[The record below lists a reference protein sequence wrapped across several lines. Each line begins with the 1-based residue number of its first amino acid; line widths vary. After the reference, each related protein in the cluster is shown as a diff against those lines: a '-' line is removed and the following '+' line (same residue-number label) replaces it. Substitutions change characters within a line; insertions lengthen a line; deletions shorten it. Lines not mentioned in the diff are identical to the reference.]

1 MLSSGQPRLA
11 RVGTRRPR
19 PLAWQGKPMSQGH
32 EHADLVIAGG
42 GVPGLALACALAD
55 ALGSGVKIAVA
66 DPQPFRGVPSSA
78 DIRASALSAGSKRML
93 DVLQVWAAIAAH
105 AQPVTRVD
113 ITDSRLDDVIRP
125 VLVSYDNTVD
135 GGEPATWIVENHR
148 LAEALRAGAAARPAI
163 TLLGETSVRAF
174 RVDSHAVTVDF
185 SSGASARAAVLVA
198 ADGRNS
204 RLRDAASIGVVG
216 APYAQIAIV
225 VIVRHEKPHEGRAVQ
240 HFLPGGPFAILP
252 LTGQRSCITWTEDE
266 TQGRAIMALDDAAF
280 LAELEKR
287 FSYRL
292 GAIAEMGPRRA
303 WPLEVHLA
311 RSLVAD
317 RLALVGDAAHSVHPI
332 AGQGLNLALRDVAA
346 LAEVLADAARLGLD
360 IGAATTLERYER
372 WRRSDSALSAATF
385 DALNR
390 LFSNESTL
398 SRTVRSAGLGLVERV
413 PALKQAF
420 VTEAAGLAGDV
431 PKLLRGQPA

>member
-1 MLSSGQPRLA
+1 MKLHRE
-11 RVGTRRPR
+11 RY
-19 PLAWQGKPMSQGH
+19 
-32 EHADLVIAGG
+32 DLVIAGG

-55 ALGSGVKIAVA
+55 ALGSSVQIAVA
-66 DPQPFRGVPSSA
+66 DPQPFCAAPALGDV
-78 DIRASALSAGSKRML
+78 RASALSAGSKRML
-93 DVLQVWAAIAAH
+93 EVLQVWSAIAAH

-113 ITDSRLDDVIRP
+113 ITDSGLDDVIRP

-148 LAEALRAGAAARPAI
+148 LVEALRAGAASRPAI
-163 TLLGETSVRAF
+163 TLLGETSVRTF
-174 RVDSHAVTVDF
+174 RADSHTITVDF
-185 SSGASARAAVLVA
+185 SNGISADAAVLVA

-204 RLRDAASIGVVG
+204 RLREAANIGVVG

-252 LTGQRSCITWTEDE
+252 LTGQRSCITWTEEE
-266 TQGRAIMALDDAAF
+266 TQGRAIMAFDDAAF

-292 GAIAEMGPRRA
+292 GAITEVGPRRA
-303 WPLEVHLA
+303 WPLDVHLA

-346 LAEVLADAARLGLD
+346 LAEVVADAARLGLD
-360 IGAATTLERYER
+360 MGAATTLERYER

-390 LFSNESTL
+390 LFSNASTL
-398 SRTVRSAGLGLVERV
+398 SRTVRSAGLGLVERT

-431 PKLLRGQPA
+431 PKLLRGLPA